1 MLYGRLLRSANVT
14 DLWYI
19 THIIHVTC
27 GSPAA
32 GKSMKKILYPKK
44 INVETHRIEKKYLG
58 LLEKLSKSEQ
68 EKAVILD
75 AMTELVLYL
84 DMDLKVIWANK
95 AMHDAFALEPG
106 QLNGQHCYKALHK
119 RKRTCP
125 ICPAEKTLRT
135 GKTHEVIDFSSY
147 KKNWVLRSYPVRN
160 ERGALM
166 GVVEI
171 VTDITERRKAEEALR
186 QSEQK
191 YRELFENAN
200 DIIFI
205 LDFDGTIL
213 SCNAA
218 AAKTYGY
225 ESEQMLGLNIES
237 LLDPEYL
244 PVVRQFIQKRL
255 NNIDVQNP
263 QEFLTYTKDGE
274 AVWVEV
280 NARIM
285 KENGRQVSVHGIARN
300 ITERKK
306 MEEAL
311 KKRELELEEKSRNL
325 VDANKA
331 LKVLLRRREEDK
343 TELEEKVTC
352 NMRELVLPYIENLK
366 MTDIDSQQLNQL
378 KIIESNISEIISPFL
393 RTLSSRYPNLTPM
406 EMKIIHF
413 IKEGRSTK
421 EIAALLKTSTRTV
434 EVHRDNIRKK
444 MRLKNRKVNLRS
456 HLLSL

>member
-1 MLYGRLLRSANVT
+1 
-14 DLWYI
+14 
-19 THIIHVTC
+19 
-27 GSPAA
+27 
-32 GKSMKKILYPKK
+32 MKKIMSQ
-44 INVETHRIEKKYLG
+44 THHVEKKYLG
-58 LLEKLSKSEQ
+58 ILEKLSKSEQ

-84 DMDLKVIWANK
+84 DTDLKVIWANK
-95 AMHDAFALEPG
+95 AMHNAFSLEPG
-106 QLNGQHCYKALHK
+106 QLNGQHCYKALHN

-135 GKTHEVIDFSSY
+135 GETHEVIDFSSY
-147 KKNWVLRSYPVRN
+147 EKNWVLRSYPVRN
-160 ERGALM
+160 EKGVLT

-171 VTDITERRKAEEALR
+171 VTDITDRRKAEEALR

-218 AAKTYGY
+218 ASKTYGY
-225 ESEQMLGLNIES
+225 EPEQMTGLNIES
-237 LLDPEYL
+237 LLDPNYL

-255 NNIDVQNP
+255 HNMDVQNP
-263 QEFLTYTKDGE
+263 QAFLTYTKNGE
-274 AVWVEV
+274 VVWVEV

-285 KENGRQVSVHGIARN
+285 KEHGRQVSVHGIARN

-325 VDANKA
+325 VDANTA
-331 LKVLLRRREEDK
+331 LKVLLKRREEDK
-343 TELEEKVTC
+343 TELEEKVIC
-352 NMRELVLPYIENLK
+352 NMRELMLPYIENLK
-366 MTDIDSQQLNQL
+366 MTVIDSQQLNQL
-378 KIIESNISEIISPFL
+378 EILERNVNEIISPFL
-393 RTLSSRYPNLTPM
+393 RTLSSKYPNLTPT
-406 EMKIIHF
+406 EIKIINL
-413 IKEGRSTK
+413 IKEGRTTK
-421 EIAALLKTSTRTV
+421 EIAALLKASTRTV

-444 MRLKNRKVNLRS
+444 MRLKNRKANLKS
-456 HLLSL
+456 YLLSL

>member
-1 MLYGRLLRSANVT
+1 MLYGCSLRSANVT

-19 THIIHVTC
+19 THIIRITC
-27 GSPAA
+27 GAPAA

-44 INVETHRIEKKYLG
+44 IHVQTRRNEKKYLG
-58 LLEKLSKSEQ
+58 IFEELIKSEQ
-68 EKAVILD
+68 EKSVILD

-84 DMDLKVIWANK
+84 DTNMRVIWANK
-95 AMHDAFALEPG
+95 AMHDAFNLVSG
-106 QLNGQHCYKALHK
+106 QLNGKHCYSALHN
-119 RKRTCP
+119 RNRACR
-125 ICPAEKTLRT
+125 ICPAEKTLET
-135 GKTHEVIDFSSY
+135 GAPNEVVDISSY
-147 KKNWVLRSYPVRN
+147 KKNWVLRSYPVRD
-160 ERGALM
+160 EQGALT
-166 GVVEI
+166 GVLEI
-171 VTDITERRKAEEALR
+171 VTDITERIRAEEALR

-225 ESEQMLGLNIES
+225 ESEQMLGLNIER

-244 PVVRQFIQKRL
+244 PVVRQFIQKKL
-255 NNIDVQNP
+255 HNMDVQNP

-285 KENGRQVSVHGIARN
+285 KENGRQVSVHGTARN

-378 KIIESNISEIISPFL
+378 KILERNISEIISPFL

-406 EMKIIHF
+406 EIKIIHF
-413 IKEGRSTK
+413 IKEGRFTK
-421 EIAALLKTSTRTV
+421 EIAALLKASTRTV

-444 MRLKNRKVNLRS
+444 LRLKNRKANLRS

>member
-1 MLYGRLLRSANVT
+1 ME
-14 DLWYI
+14 
-19 THIIHVTC
+19 
-27 GSPAA
+27 
-32 GKSMKKILYPKK
+32 KILYPKK
-44 INVETHRIEKKYLG
+44 IDVETRRIEKKYLG

-68 EKAVILD
+68 EKAIILD

-84 DMDLKVIWANK
+84 DTDLKVIWANK

-106 QLNGQHCYKALHK
+106 QLNGQHCYKALHN
-119 RKRTCP
+119 RNRTCP

-135 GKTHEVIDFSSY
+135 GKTYEVIDFSSY

-160 ERGALM
+160 EKGVLT

-171 VTDITERRKAEEALR
+171 VTDITDRRKAEEALR

-218 AAKTYGY
+218 ASKTYGY
-225 ESEQMLGLNIES
+225 EPEQMTGLNIES
-237 LLDPEYL
+237 LLDPDYL
-244 PVVRQFIQKRL
+244 PVVRQLIRKRL
-255 NNIDVQNP
+255 NNMDVQNP
-263 QEFLTYTKDGE
+263 QEFLTYTKNGE

-306 MEEAL
+306 MQEAL

-325 VDANKA
+325 VDANTA

-378 KIIESNISEIISPFL
+378 KILERNIREIISPFL
-393 RTLSSRYPNLTPM
+393 RTLSSKYPNLTPM
-406 EMKIIHF
+406 EIKIINF

-421 EIAALLKTSTRTV
+421 EIAVLLKASTRTV

-444 MRLKNRKVNLRS
+444 LRLKNRKANLRS

>member
-1 MLYGRLLRSANVT
+1 
-14 DLWYI
+14 
-19 THIIHVTC
+19 
-27 GSPAA
+27 
-32 GKSMKKILYPKK
+32 
-44 INVETHRIEKKYLG
+44 
-58 LLEKLSKSEQ
+58 
-68 EKAVILD
+68 
-75 AMTELVLYL
+75 
-84 DMDLKVIWANK
+84 
-95 AMHDAFALEPG
+95 
-106 QLNGQHCYKALHK
+106 
-119 RKRTCP
+119 
-125 ICPAEKTLRT
+125 
-135 GKTHEVIDFSSY
+135 
-147 KKNWVLRSYPVRN
+147 LRSYPVRN
-160 ERGALM
+160 EKGVLT

-171 VTDITERRKAEEALR
+171 VTDITDRRKAEEALR

-218 AAKTYGY
+218 ASKTYGY
-225 ESEQMLGLNIES
+225 EPEQMTGLNIES
-237 LLDPEYL
+237 LLDPDYL
-244 PVVRQFIQKRL
+244 PVVRQLIQKRL
-255 NNIDVQNP
+255 HNMDVQNP
-263 QEFLTYTKDGE
+263 QEFLTYTKNGE

-325 VDANKA
+325 VDANTA

-378 KIIESNISEIISPFL
+378 EILERNIREIISPFL
-393 RTLSSRYPNLTPM
+393 RTLSSKYPNLTPM
-406 EMKIIHF
+406 EIKIINF

-421 EIAALLKTSTRTV
+421 EIAALMKASTRTV

-444 MRLKNRKVNLRS
+444 LKLKNRKANLRS
-456 HLLSL
+456 YLLSL